1 MPSQVKFHCPPRSDS
16 FLPHLYYK
24 RPKPPLNTTPRC
36 HVPVRPKYSLVTFLT
51 ILASGITGTSH
62 AQRNLTDIP
71 VPNPAAEQKAM
82 KLDEAAALNLFA
94 SDPDISK
101 PIQMNFDSSGGVWIA
116 SSEVYPQ
123 IKPGEVA
130 NDKIIVLRDTD
141 GDGVADKRTVFADG
155 LLIPT
160 GVAPDSPHS
169 AYVVDST
176 RLIYFEDT
184 DGDGKADRQRV
195 VLSGFGTEDTHH
207 LVHTLRFG
215 PDGCLYFNQ
224 SIYIHSHV
232 ITPYGTRHLDGGGIW
247 RYRPSTGQLE
257 VFSKGFV
264 NAWGHVF
271 DQHGESFATDGA
283 YFEGINYVFPDSV
296 FVTSPGATRWLKG
309 LNPGS
314 PKHCGLEILSGTHIP
329 PDWSGDFVANDFRS
343 HRVCRFTVQP
353 NGSGYISRQ
362 QPEIITTQHVAFRP
376 IDAGMG
382 PDGALYIADWYNPII
397 QHGEVDFRD
406 ERRDRSHGRIWRVS
420 FPGRELDPWP
430 DFAATKV
437 DDLLDLLKDPALP
450 VRQFARE
457 ELWKR
462 AEQKR
467 DAVLQAY
474 RTWTAKDR
482 ANRALELFWFYEVL
496 GMPVGDDLIP
506 MFEAANP
513 AVWRTMLRSVWRSR
527 LNESPEQPQAALSK
541 PLASLLKR
549 ILTERNDPRLLLEAV
564 VCAGQLDANV
574 SPEALSTVL
583 KAAQQSPDNNLDF
596 AIWQSLRRL
605 DASYPDGSI
614 LASRND
620 WKQNLNELS
629 AAITA
634 IGNPEA
640 AEIAVDILESE
651 NLDDQPMDTL
661 IAAVAVAGNASQLGR
676 VVRAMLK
683 TDQAALTAARI
694 KPLLDRTFRDRTIP
708 ENVGV
713 AFAEYCSKDPST
725 LQGEQLR
732 VIAKIA
738 TAWRV
743 SALESS
749 LLKALA
755 ETDGETQQKV
765 IDALAAF
772 DSQAVKAKLAALAK
786 SPDAAKRV
794 AATRAIASTRPRA
807 AIQLILELLRN
818 DETGDAASAMIIS
831 MLSRKDLPPVLAA
844 AIKKTSLPADR
855 ARSLLRD
862 VRASGGQTQLEDA
875 IRAAG
880 RLENANW
887 KLTPELQKQLI
898 AEIKTAGSAA
908 RGEQIYRQAKLQ
920 CILCHA
926 IGTAGGLVGPNLISV
941 GGSSQPDYIVESLL
955 DPSAKLK
962 EGFTTLTILTDEG
975 EVINGISIGRTADAI
990 RLRLADGKEVQIPID
1005 AIEQEKPGKSLMPE
1019 GLLDALTRQELVDL
1033 LAFMSALGRDPAFMV
1048 STKPM
1053 VRSLETLN
1061 YTNAA
1066 NSRLNRTSTD
1076 TAASDDPA
1084 MTWRTQTTKVDG
1096 MLPLDELDEFKQHR
1110 SLPPASFIRFNVMM
1124 PREGIAK
1131 IQLPTNGIGAWVD
1144 SKPTPNVNLEA
1155 LPLAAGEHVI
1165 VLSIDRSIVT
1175 KPFTISVEG
1184 DGVLTK

>member
-1 MPSQVKFHCPPRSDS
+1 M
-16 FLPHLYYK
+16 
-24 RPKPPLNTTPRC
+24 
-36 HVPVRPKYSLVTFLT
+36 PVRPQHRLITFLT
-51 ILASGITGTSH
+51 ILASGITGTTH
-62 AQRNLTDIP
+62 AQRNLTEIP
-71 VPNPAAEQKAM
+71 VPNPAAEQKSM
-82 KLDEAAALNLFA
+82 KLADGAELNLFA

-101 PIQMNFDSSGGVWIA
+101 PIQMNFDSSGGLWIA

-123 IKPGEVA
+123 IKPGEIA
-130 NDKIIVLRDTD
+130 NDKIIVLRDTN

-176 RLIYFEDT
+176 RLLYFEDT

-247 RYRPSTGQLE
+247 RFRPSTGQLE
-257 VFSKGFV
+257 IFSKGFV

-329 PDWSGDFVANDFRS
+329 PDWAGDFVANDFRS

-362 QPEIITTQHVAFRP
+362 QPEIITSQHVAFRP

-382 PDGALYIADWYNPII
+382 PDGGLYIADWYNPII

-430 DFAATKV
+430 DFPAQSV
-437 DDLLDLLKDPALP
+437 EELLELLQDPALP

-462 AEQKR
+462 ADQER
-467 DAVLQAY
+467 EAVLQAY
-474 RTWTAKDR
+474 QTWTAKDTSQ
-482 ANRALELFWFYEVL
+482 RALELFWFHEVL
-496 GMPVGDDLIP
+496 GMPVGDDLIT
-506 MFEAANP
+506 MFDSADP

-527 LNESPEQPQAALSK
+527 LNESPEKAQAALSK
-541 PLASLLKR
+541 PLASLLQR

-564 VCAGQLDANV
+564 VCAGQLDANT
-574 SPEALSTVL
+574 SPEALNTVL
-583 KAAQQSPDNNLDF
+583 QAAQHAPDQNLDF
-596 AIWQSLRRL
+596 AIWQSLRKL
-605 DASYPDGSI
+605 DASYPKGSI
-614 LASRND
+614 LASRTD
-620 WKQNLNELS
+620 WKGGLSELA
-629 AAITA
+629 AAISA

-640 AEIAVDILESE
+640 AEIAVNLLETES
-651 NLDDQPMDTL
+651 LDDQPINTL
-661 IAAVAVAGNASQLGR
+661 MTAVAVAGNASQLGR
-676 VVRAMLK
+676 VVRTMLK
-683 TDQAALTAARI
+683 ADPATLTAARI
-694 KPLLDRTFRDRTIP
+694 KPLLDRTQRDRTIP
-708 ENVGV
+708 DNIGE
-713 AFAEYCSKDPST
+713 ALADFCSQDPT
-725 LQGEQLR
+725 RLQGERLQ

-738 TAWRV
+738 SVWKV
-743 SALESS
+743 SQLESS
-749 LLKALA
+749 LLKAL
-755 ETDGETQQKV
+755 GETEGDAQQRV
-765 IDALAAF
+765 ISALAAF
-772 DSQAVKAKLAALAK
+772 DSQTVRQQLAALAK
-786 SPDAAKRV
+786 SPDVAQRV
-794 AATRAIASTRPRA
+794 AATRAIAATRPRA
-807 AIQLILELLRN
+807 SINLILGLLS
-818 DETGDAASAMIIS
+818 DEQTGDAAAGMI
-831 MLSRKDLPPVLAA
+831 LSLLGRKDLPPLLAE
-844 AIKKTSLPADR
+844 AIQKTRLPADR

-862 VRASGGQTQLEDA
+862 VRASGGQAQLEAA
-875 IRAAG
+875 IRTAG
-880 RLENANW
+880 QLENANW
-887 KLTPELQKQLI
+887 KLTPDLQKQLI
-898 AEIKTAGSAA
+898 AEIKATGSAA
-908 RGEQIYRQAKLQ
+908 RGEQVYRQAKLQ
-920 CILCHA
+920 CIKCHA
-926 IGTAGGLVGPNLISV
+926 IGNAGGLVGPNLISM

-955 DPSAKLK
+955 APSAKLK
-962 EGFTTLTILTDEG
+962 EGFSTLTVLTDQG
-975 EVINGISIGRTADAI
+975 EVINGISIGRTADAL

-1019 GLLDALTRQELVDL
+1019 GLLDALTRKELVDL
-1033 LAFMSALGRDPAFMV
+1033 LTFMSALGRDPAYTV
-1048 STKPM
+1048 STEPM

-1061 YTNAA
+1061 YTPQA
-1066 NSRLNRTSTD
+1066 NQRLNRTSTD

-1084 MTWRTQTTKVDG
+1084 MTWRGQTTQVDG
-1096 MLPLDELDEFKQHR
+1096 KLPLGELDEFKQHR
-1110 SLPPASFIRFNVMM
+1110 SLPPVSFIRFRITM
-1124 PREGIAK
+1124 PRDGIAK
-1131 IQLPTNGIGAWVD
+1131 IQLPSHGIGAWVD
-1144 SKPTPNVNLEA
+1144 AKPNPNLTLQA
-1155 LPLAAGEHVI
+1155 LPLTAGEHVI
-1165 VLSIDRSIVT
+1165 VLSIDRSVVT
-1175 KPFTISVEG
+1175 EPFTIGVDG
-1184 DGVLTK
+1184 DAVLVK